1 MANTPVV
8 VLGDTMTSIA
18 NAIRGKNGSSDTYK
32 PSEMAAAITA
42 IPSGGG
48 IGIPREVSPSGV
60 FQMPSTTF
68 TYTLPANATDIG
80 KDALYEAFREDD
92 AITGL
97 DCGSLTTIS
106 GDNAMNQVCY
116 LCRNL
121 ASVDL
126 DSVVTVSGGHA
137 LQSAFNGSTNLL
149 SFSMDSLTTI
159 SGYGA
164 LSDVCSACTSLSSVN
179 LRNLKT
185 VGSRALQNAFNGCF
199 SLKTLDLSSTTTT
212 DGDYVFYSMCN
223 NCTNLESV
231 DLSGAVTIGFNGLQ
245 QAFAGCT
252 KLTSVSFDSLSSVG
266 SSAFVMTFNGC
277 TSLRTL
283 SFPSLT
289 PDSFGSYTNQ
299 FNNMLVNCSGVTVHF
314 PASIQSTI
322 GSWAAV
328 TNGFAGTNTT
338 VLFDL

>member
-1 MANTPVV
+1 MPSTPVV
-8 VLGDTMTSIA
+8 VLNSTLTDIA

-32 PSEMAAAITA
+32 PSEMPAAITA

-48 IGIPREVSPSGV
+48 VGIPREISPSGI

-68 TYTLPANATDIG
+68 TYTLPTNATDVG
-80 KDALYEAFREDD
+80 RDALYEAFREDT
-92 AITGL
+92 AIIGL

-106 GDNAMNQVCY
+106 GANAMNQICY
-116 LCRNL
+116 LCTNL

-126 DSVVTVSGGHA
+126 DSVVTVSGENA
-137 LQSAFNGSTNLL
+137 LQSAFYNTNLS

-159 SGYGA
+159 SGSYGF
-164 LSDVCSACTSLSSVN
+164 SNICDTCTSLSSVN

-185 VGSRALQNAFNGCF
+185 VGFRSLQNAFNSCL
-199 SLKTLDLSSTTTT
+199 SLKTLDLSSITTAT
-212 DGDYVFYSMCN
+212 GDYAFYSMCN
-223 NCTNLESV
+223 GCTNLESV
-231 DLSGAVTIGFNGLQ
+231 DLSGVVTTGFNGFQ

-252 KLTSVSFDSLSSVG
+252 KLTSVSFDSVSNVG
-266 SSAFVMTFNGC
+266 NNAFVMTFNGC

-289 PDSFGSYTNQ
+289 PNSFGSYTNQ
-299 FNNMLVNCSGVTVHF
+299 FNNMLISCSGVTVHF
-314 PASIQSTI
+314 PAAIQSTI
-322 GSWAAV
+322 GSWVSV
-328 TNGFAGTNTT
+328 TNGFGGTNTI